1 MKFRFNGQKGFSII
15 ELMIVVG
22 IIGVLASVGMPR
34 MQVFL
39 AKSKRAEAKTVLG
52 TFSTFNE
59 AYFADGNG
67 YATAFG
73 TGAGGIGYALPT
85 PKNYAFAAGTFTAAA
100 YSATMSTDMTAG
112 ATLKKLCNETVA
124 EVWTTTNAVTAPT
137 GDTVA
142 KAAPACT

>member
-22 IIGVLASVGMPR
+22 IIGVLASVGLPK

-67 YATAFG
+67 YALTFLP
-73 TGAGGIGYALPT
+73 AGPGYIGYARPA
-85 PKNYAFAAGTFTAAA
+85 PKNYDFAVGIFTAAA
-100 YSATMSTDMTAG
+100 YSATMSNTA
-112 ATLKKLCNETVA
+112 AKKLCNETVY
-124 EVWTTTNAVTAPT
+124 ETWTTTNAVTAPT
-137 GDTVA
+137 TTGVGLE
-142 KAAPACT
+142 APACT